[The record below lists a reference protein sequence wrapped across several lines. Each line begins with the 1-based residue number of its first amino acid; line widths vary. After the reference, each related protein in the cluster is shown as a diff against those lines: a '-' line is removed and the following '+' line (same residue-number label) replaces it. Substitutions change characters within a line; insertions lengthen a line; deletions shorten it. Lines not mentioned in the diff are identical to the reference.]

1 MTSLVLASA
10 SPARR
15 MLLSNAGV
23 TPVIKVSQVDEESLA
38 QSLAPIAPIDLC
50 LALAKAKARDV
61 AQQFSAADDVI
72 VLGCDSVL
80 DVDGVAHGK
89 PGSAD
94 AARERWKQ
102 MAGRSGFLR
111 TGHWLIQPS
120 TGLELGDVASS
131 EVFHATPSAIEIE
144 AYIATGEPLQVA
156 GGFTLDAL
164 GGPFIERI
172 IGDPSNVVGLSLP
185 LLRLLLQQFSVTWT
199 DLWVS
204 PKQDGTTQD

>member
-1 MTSLVLASA
+1 
-10 SPARR
+10 
-15 MLLSNAGV
+15 MLLANAGV
-23 TPVIKVSQVDEESLA
+23 TPLIKVSTVDEDALA

-50 LALAKAKARDV
+50 LALAQAKARAV
-61 AQQFSAADDVI
+61 AELFSATDDVI

-80 DVDGVAHGK
+80 DVDGIAHGK
-89 PGSAD
+89 PGTPE
-94 AARERWKQ
+94 AARARWQQ

-120 TGLELGDVASS
+120 TGKELGEVASS
-131 EVFHATPSAIEIE
+131 EVFHATPTEIEIE

-185 LLRLLLQQFSVTWT
+185 LLRLLLQQFEVTWT
-199 DLWVS
+199 DLWVTVQEED
-204 PKQDGTTQD
+204 KTQD

>member
-1 MTSLVLASA
+1 
-10 SPARR
+10 